1 MLTKV
6 LSAAHFGLKTIP
18 VEVEVN
24 IAKKGFPGF
33 NIIGLPNKAVEEA
46 KERVKTAL
54 ANSGFDF
61 PQAKVIVNLAPADL
75 PKEGSCYDLPIAV
88 GILACL
94 GEIKLPEEKSF
105 FYGELSLDAS
115 LRHTKGVFLL
125 AIAAKEKGI
134 KSLFIPFDSANEAGV
149 VKGVNVF
156 PAKTLKELVFH
167 FSKMS
172 LIEKLKLQK
181 PRILLQE
188 TRAEFDLS
196 EIMGQE
202 QAKRA
207 LEIAAAGGHNLF
219 LQGPPGAGK
228 TMLARAL
235 PGILP
240 GLNEE
245 ESLEVTKI
253 YSVTGNIPPGG
264 SLVTTRPF
272 RASHHTIS
280 RVGLIGGGS
289 QPHPGEISLAHHG
302 VLFLDELPEFPRS
315 TLEALRQPLE
325 DGVVNISRAAGSAQF
340 PAQFMLIAAAN
351 PCPCGFLGDYKRVCR
366 CSPRQINRYQSRL
379 SGPLMDRIDLHL
391 NVPAVRVEKLM
402 SGPEKRRG
410 LEKSSTV
417 RKRVA
422 QARKKQNQRFSKIK
436 GVFVNANMKNKQVT
450 KFCPL
455 NLEVQRLLKS
465 AVANYRLSARAY
477 FRLIKISRTIADL
490 EGEKEISEAHLAESL
505 QYRMRIEE

>member
-18 VEVEVN
+18 IEVEVN

-33 NIIGLPNKAVEEA
+33 SIIGLPNKAVEEA

-61 PQAKVIVNLAPADL
+61 PQAKVIINLAPADL

-88 GILACL
+88 GILRCM

-105 FYGELSLDAS
+105 FYGELSLDGG
-115 LRHTKGVFLL
+115 LRHTKGAFLL
-125 AIAAKEKGI
+125 AIAAKDEGI
-134 KSLFIPFDSANEAGV
+134 KKIFIPLDSANEAAV
-149 VKGVNVF
+149 VKGVSVF
-156 PAKTLKELVFH
+156 PIKSLKELIFH
-167 FSKMS
+167 LNDLA
-172 LIEKLKLQK
+172 LIDKLKLSK
-181 PRILLQE
+181 PKIVLKGVK
-188 TRAEFDLS
+188 AEFDLS

-240 GLNEE
+240 SLNEE

-264 SLVTTRPF
+264 SLITNRPF
-272 RASHHTIS
+272 RTAHHTVS

-302 VLFLDELPEFPRS
+302 VLFLDELPEFSRS
-315 TLEALRQPLE
+315 TLEALRQPME
-325 DGVVNISRAAGSAQF
+325 DGMINISRSAGSAQF
-340 PAQFMLIAAAN
+340 PSQFMLVAAAN
-351 PCPCGFLGDYKRVCR
+351 PCPCGFLGDYKKVCR
-366 CSPRQINRYQSRL
+366 CSPRQINRYQSKL

-391 NVPAVRVEKLM
+391 NVPAVGVGKLM
-402 SGPEKRRG
+402 VSEKKKKR
-410 LEKSSTV
+410 LEKSSVV

-422 QARKKQNQRFSKIK
+422 QARKRQNHRFAKTK
-436 GVFVNANMKNKQVT
+436 GVFVNANMRNKQVN

-455 NLEVQRLLKS
+455 SLMVQRLLKS

-490 EGEKEISEAHLAESL
+490 GGEKEITEAHLAESL